1 MTTYFVLLA
10 ELLISAA
17 ASLAVLHVLSGPL
30 VNLLGRICPDEQAA
44 VFWQSYTKIML
55 MIAPLL
61 MVLITDMF
69 THFRDPMD
77 HLRLALMAILIGLL
91 VGMHSIGKRL
101 GRFVVT
107 PQLPE
112 SAT

>member
-1 MTTYFVLLA
+1 MTSYFVLLV
-10 ELLISAA
+10 EL
-17 ASLAVLHVLSGPL
+17 P
-30 VNLLGRICPDEQAA
+30 
-44 VFWQSYTKIML
+44 
-55 MIAPLL
+55 
-61 MVLITDMF
+61 
-69 THFRDPMD
+69 
-77 HLRLALMAILIGLL
+77 